1 MRCPAASVDRSS
13 GLRHEPP
20 PTRQPCPRRRARD
33 HAVVRAHEAA
43 GRRARVQRLP
53 RTEANARRTG
63 PPRSLCPRGAAAN
76 ETSTPTHK
84 RSHRLAQK
92 TALLSQEWR
101 RRESNPG
108 SVTTP
113 SSCVGSAR
121 CDAGSTAFG
130 RLQTVDRDP
139 VMYAG
144 SGHRSFD
151 MTEMVIQATAS
162 IRRILER
169 GWLLSGESWG
179 FTAFGQPTQPRA
191 WGLGRR
197 AAASTRARPHT
208 RRLSV

>member
-1 MRCPAASVDRSS
+1 MN
-13 GLRHEPP
+13 L
-20 PTRQPCPRRRARD
+20 RRRGNRVLEDEPEITLSYGRTKQLVGALAFRD
-33 HAVVRAHEAA
+33 SHA
-43 GRRARVQRLP
+43 QRLTLDALGHP
-53 RTEANARRTG
+53 G
-63 PPRSLCPRGAAAN
+63 RSALAEPAAN
-76 ETSTPTHK
+76 ETSRPTDK
-84 RSHRLAQK
+84 RTHRLAQK